1 MKYEVLKR
9 SYLKRN
15 IIIGMVVVLILTA
28 VVLTFTRAKYRVT
41 QSVPLVSGTIN
52 FSPYDF
58 NVVEMYLNKNGESIV
73 TKKAPRVGYTLNE
86 EQSTCVVDDEEVDN
100 GQILFENGNLTF
112 QNMNYSG
119 TKCSVYFDL
128 ISDSENPT
136 VSISTPGTDTSI
148 TVIADATDNIG
159 IYYYYFKLDDVE
171 EVRLEDNTYTFEG
184 LQKDDVHTVSVRVED
199 AAGNEASA
207 SKEVTVGYK
216 VSEVILASSNPPT
229 EQTID
234 WTNDGNGETYYYTEN
249 PNNWIQFAGFWWRI
263 IRINGDGTVRII
275 YQGTGANST
284 GAGTQIGTSVFN
296 SSSWKTYVGLVYDSL
311 NQHGYGTD
319 SVIMAE
325 LNEWYN
331 NNLKSYEKE
340 YIDTG
345 TGFCSDRNLASGS
358 SWSSSTI
365 YYAANDR
372 KNGPAS
378 LQCNSEDVLS
388 KDNGKLTN
396 PIGLVT
402 SDEVV
407 LTEITSNNAN
417 TESYFY
423 TGQDYWTMSPYSYQS
438 AGVYARVFFV
448 NSNGKLYFDGI
459 VTYARGIRPVINLRS
474 DIQLTGSGTT
484 TDPFVVVT
492 S

>member
-1 MKYEVLKR
+1 
-9 SYLKRN
+9 
-15 IIIGMVVVLILTA
+15 
-28 VVLTFTRAKYRVT
+28 
-41 QSVPLVSGTIN
+41 
-52 FSPYDF
+52 
-58 NVVEMYLNKNGESIV
+58 
-73 TKKAPRVGYTLNE
+73 
-86 EQSTCVVDDEEVDN
+86 
-100 GQILFENGNLTF
+100 
-112 QNMNYSG
+112 
-119 TKCSVYFDL
+119 
-128 ISDSENPT
+128 
-136 VSISTPGTDTSI
+136 
-148 TVIADATDNIG
+148 
-159 IYYYYFKLDDVE
+159 
-171 EVRLEDNTYTFEG
+171 
-184 LQKDDVHTVSVRVED
+184 
-199 AAGNEASA
+199 
-207 SKEVTVGYK
+207 
-216 VSEVILASSNPPT
+216 
-229 EQTID
+229 
-234 WTNDGNGETYYYTEN
+234 
-249 PNNWIQFAGFWWRI
+249 
-263 IRINGDGTVRII
+263 
-275 YQGTGANST
+275 
-284 GAGTQIGTSVFN
+284 
-296 SSSWKTYVGLVYDSL
+296 
-311 NQHGYGTD
+311 
-319 SVIMAE
+319 MAE
-325 LNEWYN
+325 LNAWYN